1 MKNNARMEHNGHHRQ
16 HFSYAEILHL
26 IEPGSTVLDL
36 GCGEGELL
44 ERLIRERG
52 VRGRGVD
59 IEERMI
65 RTCISR
71 GLSVFQGDLDEGLK
85 DYTTN
90 SYDYVI
96 LNHTLQVVHRPDLLL
111 QEMLRVGRF
120 GIVNFPNFAHILNRL
135 QLFAGGRMPVNRHIP
150 YEWYDTPNIHFCTRR
165 DFEVLCREMGYEII
179 RIIDTRNG
187 KRRAPFLCN
196 LLSTEVCFLLRGTD

>member
-1 MKNNARMEHNGHHRQ
+1 MSNADMSSNMQTRQ
-16 HFSYAEILHL
+16 HFSYEELLSL

-36 GCGEGELL
+36 GCGSGELL
-44 ERLIRERG
+44 DRLIHERN

-59 IEERMI
+59 IEETMI
-65 RTCISR
+65 RTCIGR

-85 DYTTN
+85 DYLTN

-120 GIVNFPNFAHILNRL
+120 GIVNFPNFAHVVNRL
-135 QLFAGGRMPVNRHIP
+135 QLAVGGRMPVNRRIP
-150 YEWYDTPNIHFCTRR
+150 YEWYDTPNIHFCTRK
-165 DFEVLCREMGYEII
+165 DFRVLCREMGYEII
-179 RIIDTRNG
+179 RIIDTSNG
-187 KRRAPFLCN
+187 KRRLPILPN
-196 LLSTEVCFLLRGTD
+196 LLSTEVCFLLRGTS